1 MSISNENLP
10 IQKQKQPTQD
20 QLDWLIELCYVHNFF
35 RLFVVLV
42 YISDLI
48 ANYPNTD
55 EHNKNNFN
63 ETKINSTIYSSKY
76 FPCGSAGKET
86 TCNVGDLGSIPGLGR
101 SPGGGHGNPH
111 QYSCLENPQG
121 QRSLVGCR
129 SIVSQS
135 QTRLKGLSAHTCTRA
150 CKVTEQT

>member
-1 MSISNENLP
+1 MSISHENLP

-76 FPCGSAGKET
+76 FLCVSDGKES
-86 TCNVGDLGSIPGLGR
+86 TCNAGGLDSIPGLGR
-101 SPGGGHGNPH
+101 SHGEGN
-111 QYSCLENPQG
+111 SKL
-121 QRSLVGCR
+121 L
-129 SIVSQS
+129 
-135 QTRLKGLSAHTCTRA
+135 
-150 CKVTEQT
+150 